1 MNSTTRK
8 VIETRNET
16 INNNNIVIT
25 KIEKTINI
33 TSSPFVN
40 TYYTLSVNK
49 ELIGS
54 DEVSEFELN
63 WQLTN
68 NPIIIG

>member
-1 MNSTTRK
+1 MNSTIRK

-25 KIEKTINI
+25 KIEKTINV
-33 TSSPFVN
+33 TSCQFVN
-40 TYYTLSVNK
+40 IYYTLSVNK